1 MALKMLKQRLQASR
15 TSAVK
20 VLDTKAGAT
29 QRIRGDTWMAIRRAV
44 MLRDGYQCQGCG
56 IVRMDN
62 EVDHRVPLEQGGS
75 NELDNLQALCG
86 GPDGCHTKKSA
97 LEAKQRAGR

>member
-1 MALKMLKQRLQASR
+1 MALKMLKPRLQAGR

-20 VLDTKAGAT
+20 VLDTKAGST

-56 IVRMDN
+56 IVRLDN
-62 EVDHRVPLEQGGS
+62 EVDHRIPLEQGGS
-75 NELDNLQALCG
+75 NEMDNLQTLCG
-86 GPDGCHTKKSA
+86 GPAGCHTRKTKA
-97 LEAKQRAGR
+97 EATARAGG